1 MHTTG
6 NRPQAHAQQP
16 PQHRPLATAAPIPTT
31 APFSPSVPIRSL
43 QDVQRLEARPLAEA
57 LPVQSTYEI
66 FVNSACAFGDKTAL
80 TFLPTADPAQE
91 PVRWSYAQ
99 LLHGIHQTAN
109 LLHHLGVGPEDAVAV
124 LLPGCL
130 EYHLA
135 LWGGEAAG
143 IVQPLNPML
152 TDEKIAAMM
161 TLARA
166 KVLIAY
172 GTEGDLGYWSKA
184 LRLRALVPTL
194 TTVLRVAP
202 HDEAPGTAGPLPE
215 GTMDLAA
222 RHQHSGDH
230 LVSRRRIAASDIAA
244 YFHTGGTTGAP
255 KLARHSHGAQV
266 FTAWGSV
273 QMQGIATADVGING
287 YPLFHV
293 AGVLP
298 GSLAALSAGVET
310 IIPTPGLFRNREVVA
325 NYWRLVERYRCTY
338 LSAVPTVLAA
348 LANVPLE
355 GADISTLRY
364 CRTGAAILAPE
375 LAARFER
382 LFGLHIHESLG
393 MTEMAGISTI
403 TPPGVHAPAGCVG
416 WRLPYTQLRVVA
428 LDAQGNASDQD
439 MPPGQPG
446 MVLFK
451 SPNLFS
457 GFLDAAD
464 TAKAFTQ
471 DGWLATGDLG
481 LVDEQGRLH
490 LSGRSKD
497 LIIRSGHNI
506 DPKVIEDALGAHP
519 AVQLCAA
526 VGAPDAY
533 AGELPVV
540 YATLRPGV
548 QVTEAELMAF
558 TAERVDEAVARP
570 RWVQVIET
578 MPVTNVGKIYK
589 PELRQRA
596 ACHTVQALVD
606 GVCAEAPHQPRPAV
620 GPVGDKAVHVT
631 VPESPGAAKLQALL
645 RTVLEPL
652 PITLH
657 IATAPAP
664 KSPQAPSASA

>member
-1 MHTTG
+1 MRLPQMPPLHT
-6 NRPQAHAQQP
+6 
-16 PQHRPLATAAPIPTT
+16 
-31 APFSPSVPIRSL
+31 PFSPGAPVRSL
-43 QDVQRLEARPLAEA
+43 QDVERHEARPLAEA

-66 FVNSACAFGDKTAL
+66 FVNSAAAFGDKTAL
-80 TFLPTADPAQE
+80 TFLPTADPAAE
-91 PVRWSYAQ
+91 PIRWSYAQ
-99 LLHGIHQTAN
+99 LLTGIHQTAN
-109 LLHHLGVGPEDAVAV
+109 LLHHMGVGPQDAVAV

-161 TLARA
+161 TLAGA

-172 GTEGDLGYWSKA
+172 GGEGDVGYWSKA

-202 HDEAPGTAGPLPE
+202 HDEAPEAAPALPAGVV
-215 GTMDLAA
+215 DLAA
-222 RHQHSGDH
+222 RQQHPGDH
-230 LVSRRRIAASDIAA
+230 LVSGRHIAASDIAA

-273 QMQGIATADVGING
+273 QMQGIRPEDVGING

-310 IIPTPGLFRNREVVA
+310 IIPTTGLFRNREVIA

-348 LANVPLE
+348 LANVPLD

-403 TPPGVHAPAGCVG
+403 TPPGVNAPAGCVG

-439 MPPGQPG
+439 LPPGQPG
-446 MVLFK
+446 MVLFQ

-464 TAKAFTQ
+464 TAKAFTP

-481 LVDEQGRLH
+481 FVDDQGRLH

-540 YATLRPGV
+540 YATLVPGAPA
-548 QVTEAELMAF
+548 VTEAELLAF

-570 RWVQVIET
+570 RWVQVLET

-606 GVCAEAPHQPRPAV
+606 GVC
-620 GPVGDKAVHVT
+620 GPVTNGLRPQVQPEGDNAVRVA
-631 VPESPGAAKLQALL
+631 VAPCAQADALAARL
-645 RTVLEPL
+645 REVLAPL
-652 PITLH
+652 PITVR
-657 IATAPAP
+657 ITTAPAAG
-664 KSPQAPSASA
+664 SPQNA

>member
-16 PQHRPLATAAPIPTT
+16 QPRPSATATPIPRA
-31 APFSPSVPIRSL
+31 APFSPSFPIRSL
-43 QDVQRLEARPLAEA
+43 QDVQQLEAHPLAEA
-57 LPVQSTYEI
+57 LPVQSTYDI
-66 FVNSACAFGDKTAL
+66 FVNSAAAFGDKTAL
-80 TFLPTADPAQE
+80 TFLPTADPAAE
-91 PVRWSYAQ
+91 PIRWSYAQ
-99 LLHGIHQTAN
+99 LLTGIHQTAN
-109 LLHHLGVGPEDAVAV
+109 LLHHLGVGPQDAVAV

-130 EYHLA
+130 EYQLA

-172 GTEGDLGYWSKA
+172 GAEGDLGYWSKA
-184 LRLRALVPTL
+184 LRLRALAPTL
-194 TTVLRVAP
+194 QTVLRVAP
-202 HDEAPGTAGPLPE
+202 HDEAADATPALPAGVL
-215 GTMDLAA
+215 DLAA
-222 RHQHSGDH
+222 RHQHPAGH
-230 LVSRRRIAASDIAA
+230 LVSGRRIAATDIAA

-273 QMQGIATADVGING
+273 QMQGIRPEDVGING

-310 IIPTPGLFRNREVVA
+310 IIPTTGLFRNREVVA

-348 LANVPLE
+348 LANVPLD
-355 GADISTLRY
+355 GADIATLRY

-403 TPPGVHAPAGCVG
+403 TPPGVNAPAGCVG

-439 MPPGQPG
+439 MPPGQSG
-446 MVLFK
+446 MVLFQ

-457 GFLDAAD
+457 GFLDPAD
-464 TAKAFTQ
+464 TAKAFTP

-481 LVDEQGRLH
+481 YLDTQGRLH
-490 LSGRSKD
+490 LSGRAKD

-570 RWVQVIET
+570 RWVQVLDT

-596 ACHTVQALVD
+596 ACQAVQGALAVANLAAQAHVQAD
-606 GVCAEAPHQPRPAV
+606 GDNAV
-620 GPVGDKAVHVT
+620 RVT
-631 VPESPGAAKLQALL
+631 VEHAPGADPAELL
-645 RTVLEPL
+645 AHVRHLLAPL
-652 PITLH
+652 PLRITV
-657 IATAPAP
+657 AAQAAPA
-664 KSPQAPSASA
+664 

>member
-1 MHTTG
+1 M
-6 NRPQAHAQQP
+6 RLPQMP
-16 PQHRPLATAAPIPTT
+16 PLHLPFAPG
-31 APFSPSVPIRSL
+31 APVRSL
-43 QDVQRLEARPLAEA
+43 QDVQRIEARPLAEA

-66 FVNSACAFGDKTAL
+66 FVNSAAAFGDKTAL
-80 TFLPTADPAQE
+80 TFLPTADPAAE
-91 PVRWSYAQ
+91 PIRWSYAQ
-99 LLHGIHQTAN
+99 LLTGIHQTAN

-172 GTEGDLGYWSKA
+172 GGEGDLGYWSKA

-194 TTVLRVAP
+194 QTVLRVAP
-202 HDEAPGTAGPLPE
+202 HDEAPGAAPALPAGVL
-215 GTMDLAA
+215 DLAA
-222 RHQHSGDH
+222 RHQHPGDQ
-230 LVSRRRIAASDIAA
+230 LVSGRRIAASDIAA

-273 QMQGIATADVGING
+273 QMQGIRPEDVGING

-310 IIPTPGLFRNREVVA
+310 IIPTTGLFRNREVIA
-325 NYWRLVERYRCTY
+325 NYWRLVERYHCTY

-348 LANVPLE
+348 LANVPLD

-403 TPPGVHAPAGCVG
+403 TPPGVNAPAGCVG
-416 WRLPYTQLRVVA
+416 WRLPHTQLRVVA

-439 MPPGQPG
+439 LPPGQPG
-446 MVLFK
+446 MVLFQ

-464 TAKAFTQ
+464 TAKAFTH

-481 LVDEQGRLH
+481 FVDEQGRLH

-540 YATLRPGV
+540 YATLRPGE

-570 RWVQVIET
+570 RWVQVLET

-606 GVCAEAPHQPRPAV
+606 SVCAEAQGCPRPQVQPEGDNAV
-620 GPVGDKAVHVT
+620 RVAVA
-631 VPESPGAAKLQALL
+631 PGPGADALQARL
-645 RTVLEPL
+645 RQVLAPL
-652 PITLH
+652 PLTVRV
-657 IATAPAP
+657 TPAPAAG
-664 KSPQAPSASA
+664 SPQTA